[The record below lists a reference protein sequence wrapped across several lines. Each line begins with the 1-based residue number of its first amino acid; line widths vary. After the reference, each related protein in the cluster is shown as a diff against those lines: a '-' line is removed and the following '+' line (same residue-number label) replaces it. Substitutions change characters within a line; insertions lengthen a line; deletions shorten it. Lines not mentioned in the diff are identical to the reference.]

1 MTDSS
6 SFPAVPLKVQKATT
20 LPFQEVTILDE
31 TLVVRGK
38 KTLTEE
44 DMVLEVNLAPGSYMI
59 SGLSPSGTS
68 TKIPVTLL
76 EGAPQTVT
84 ANTRQDSPHEWLSDI
99 NARQQLPVSLAN
111 VTQSAVET
119 LGSRA
124 VQEIR
129 DVSPLGSLSLP
140 TSVVNFAAN
149 GLVDSAITT
158 LNKRLELE
166 SRPKSSTRRP
176 QDISLRTY
184 FWSTESGRW
193 MRSGLIE
200 QAKGEYALDYTRLN
214 FPPRDEAGNGLANKL
229 HLVGAFLSGQPA
241 KFIALPLFAA
251 GARLVLSHGSAVGG
265 GARDTRPDRDGP
277 VRSGSA
283 ATALHDQTAEWNAQ
297 EISWRLSA
305 ADGDIDALL
314 QALNGRGFQNR
325 DAVSATAIRFADK
338 ALNEKRRDPEAAVV
352 AGMFLLQY
360 RRLDERAQWVE
371 NLAKWFPWSPDALAL
386 GAWGNILFET
396 GSATEVLEKLSRIY
410 KAGPPQFLPTRRL
423 LRDLISIRMSAEDN
437 AGLSGKTK
445 NLLQKLWVRIGRE
458 MQREI
463 PGGPFY
469 SFERAYKL
477 GPRS

>member
-1 MTDSS
+1 MTDR
-6 SFPAVPLKVQKATT
+6 SFPPVPFTVQKAAT

-31 TLVVRGK
+31 SLVVRGK

-44 DMVLEVNLAPGSYMI
+44 DDALEVNLAPGSYMV

-76 EGAPQTVT
+76 EGAPQTVI
-84 ANTRQDSPHEWLSDI
+84 ADTRQASPHEWLSDV

-111 VTQSAVET
+111 VTRSAVET
-119 LGSRA
+119 FGSRA
-124 VQEIR
+124 LQQIR

-140 TSVVNFAAN
+140 ATVVGFAAS
-149 GLVDSAITT
+149 GLVDSAMTT
-158 LNKRLELE
+158 LNKRLNLE
-166 SRPKSSTRRP
+166 TRPKSSTRRP

-184 FWSTESGRW
+184 YWSTASGRW
-193 MRSGLIE
+193 MRSNLIE
-200 QAKGEYALDYTRLN
+200 QAEGEYALDYTRLN
-214 FPPRDEAGNGLANKL
+214 FPPRDEAGSELAHKL

-251 GARLVLSHGSAVGG
+251 GARLVLSHGSAGGG
-265 GARDTRPDRDGP
+265 GAGDTRPDRDGP
-277 VRSGSA
+277 MRSGSA
-283 ATALHDQTAEWNAQ
+283 APVLHDHAPERNAQ

-338 ALNEKRRDPEAAVV
+338 ALNDKRRDPEAAVV
-352 AGMFLLQY
+352 AGLFLLQY

-371 NLAKWFPWSPDALAL
+371 NLAQWFPWSPDALAL
-386 GAWGNILFET
+386 GAWGNILFGT

-437 AGLSGKTK
+437 SELPGKTK
-445 NLLQKLWVRIGRE
+445 DLLQKLWTRIGRE

-477 GPRS
+477 GSQV